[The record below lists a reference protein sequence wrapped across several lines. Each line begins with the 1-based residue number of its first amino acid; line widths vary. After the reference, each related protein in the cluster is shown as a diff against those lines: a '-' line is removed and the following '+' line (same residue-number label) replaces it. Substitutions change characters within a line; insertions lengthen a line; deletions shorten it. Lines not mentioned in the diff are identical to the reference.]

1 MSFSQP
7 GRSEKMT
14 RKPLV
19 IAVCGKGGVGKTSI
33 SALITRMLVRDPA
46 RRVLAIDADPAVG
59 LSYALDITVSR
70 TVDQIRR
77 DLIERLGADA
87 PMDKADLI
95 RQLDYD
101 LFAAM
106 GERENLAFLA
116 IGRPEGDGCY
126 CQVNALLRDLIQE
139 TAARFDAVVID
150 GEAGLEQIQ
159 RRVMEMVTHLLIV
172 SDASLKGR
180 KVAEAVYDLAKAQ
193 CRHEASGLLFNR
205 VRDAAEERD
214 IRGATR
220 LPLVHV
226 MRENDLIRQFD
237 RQGRSFFE
245 LPGTGELAKLERAV
259 LNFIGWPLN
268 LKPTDARKTQNGK

>member
-1 MSFSQP
+1 M
-7 GRSEKMT
+7 KT
-14 RKPLV
+14 KPIV

-33 SALITRMLVRDPA
+33 SALITRMLVKDPG

-59 LSYALDITVSR
+59 LSYALGIAVTK

-77 DLIERLGADA
+77 DLIERLGSDV

-101 LFAAM
+101 LFTAM

-139 TAARFDAVVID
+139 SAAQFDAVVID

-159 RRVMEMVTHLLIV
+159 RRVMQMMTHLLIV

-180 KVAEAVYDLAKAQ
+180 KVAEAVYDLARAQ
-193 CRHEASGLLFNR
+193 CRHEAAGILFNR
-205 VRDAAEERD
+205 VREAAEESDLRA
-214 IRGATR
+214 ATR
-220 LPLVHV
+220 LPLVH
-226 MRENDLIRQFD
+226 MIPENDLIRQFD

-245 LPGTGELAKLERAV
+245 LPWTEDLETLENAV
-259 LNFIGWPLN
+259 QRFVG
-268 LKPTDARKTQNGK
+268 